1 MVSLTSKYRNTRLI
15 HQLRA
20 KRAAKTLNKYYTF
33 ARQKISTN
41 IVGWYKKTE
50 IVIPRLEQL

>member
-1 MVSLTSKYRNTRLI
+1 MVSLTSKYRNTII

-33 ARQKISTN
+33 AQQNISTN
-41 IVGWYKKTE
+41 IV
-50 IVIPRLEQL
+50 